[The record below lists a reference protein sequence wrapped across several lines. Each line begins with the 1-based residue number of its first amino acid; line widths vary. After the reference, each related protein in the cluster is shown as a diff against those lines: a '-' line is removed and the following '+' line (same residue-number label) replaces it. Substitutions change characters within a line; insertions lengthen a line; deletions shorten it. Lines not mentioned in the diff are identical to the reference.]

1 MRRQTETKRLQRRK
15 SALHYELEANP
26 QSRNPLILNRPKS
39 IPVYSNLFDQGGGSP
54 NFRSPMESQ
63 LIQSGNRRP
72 ISPKFKTMNLFTPTS
87 RRALRVRLFITAL
100 FLSLLPAGSSVAQTN
115 PPAAAENFG
124 LPSKD
129 SPEAAWWRE
138 SMRTRDQR
146 LEWWR
151 QARFGMFIHWGVY
164 SGLGNEFH
172 GQKGGGYAEHIQRVL
187 KIPIPVYRKEVAG
200 TFNPTNFNAEEWVS
214 LAKQA
219 GMGYI
224 VITAKHHDGFAM
236 WPTKVNDYNIM
247 DATPWKHDPMKDLK
261 AACQKQGIRFGFYYS
276 QAFDWGEKDGAG
288 NDWDYNNPGGDKLLG
303 GKNWWE
309 TRPEFMAHAR
319 KYVDEKAVPQLRELI
334 KLYDPDILWFDT
346 SSKLPSS
353 ENLRIM
359 KAVRE
364 ASPRVVISGR
374 LVGGWGDYDDT
385 TDRPA
390 EFPPHA
396 GDWEAIPTTDE
407 SYGWNKFDTS
417 HKPPS
422 HFIQLL
428 AKAAARGGNM
438 LMNIG
443 PMGDGRIDPKDAA
456 ILKGIGD
463 WWQINSESIRGTTR
477 TPLPVQTWGE
487 STRKG
492 DTLFLHV
499 FNWPTNGELIVGGL
513 KSDVESAHLLAEW
526 LIQQPPKLKATRINP
541 LDVKISGWSF
551 PFTHEPDYVIVLN
564 SAGDIVADPTRLLQP
579 SFPVETLRAFDGE
592 LHGGLRFGPGK
603 KTDDVVMNWQ
613 KPNQFITWPVRLN
626 SPADYEVMVN
636 YDADEDSAGN
646 TFTVTFG
653 SGKSIFGAVSG
664 AVTPG
669 KQQSESIGRVH
680 IGNTTEPFEIKIA
693 AKEIKGGE
701 LFRLRKLE
709 LKVVKPELPQTA
721 ALRK

>member
-1 MRRQTETKRLQRRK
+1 MNLLTRL
-15 SALHYELEANP
+15 
-26 QSRNPLILNRPKS
+26 
-39 IPVYSNLFDQGGGSP
+39 
-54 NFRSPMESQ
+54 NFR
-63 LIQSGNRRP
+63 L
-72 ISPKFKTMNLFTPTS
+72 LF
-87 RRALRVRLFITAL
+87 RC
-100 FLSLLPAGSSVAQTN
+100 LLPVVFFGSVSLGAF
-115 PPAAAENFG
+115 AAETNSPPQPEEFN

-138 SMRTRDQR
+138 SMKTRDER
-146 LEWWR
+146 LAWWR
-151 QARFGMFIHWGVY
+151 EARFGMFIHWGVY

-172 GQKGGGYAEHIQRVL
+172 GKKGGGYAEHIQRVL
-187 KIPIPVYRKEVAG
+187 KIPIPVYRREVAG
-200 TFNPTNFNAEEWVS
+200 TFNPTNFNADEWVS

-276 QAFDWGEKDGAG
+276 QAFDWGNKDAAG
-288 NDWDYNNPGGDKLLG
+288 NDWDYGNPGGDKLLG
-303 GKNWWE
+303 GRKWWL

-319 KYVDEKAVPQLRELI
+319 KYVDEKAIPQLRELI
-334 KLYDPDILWFDT
+334 RMYDPDILWFDT
-346 SSKLPSS
+346 SSKLPPS

-390 EFPPHA
+390 EFPPHE

-428 AKAAARGGNM
+428 AKAAARGGNV
-438 LMNIG
+438 LLNIG
-443 PMGDGRIDPKDAA
+443 PMGDGRIDPKDVA

-463 WWQINSESIRGTTR
+463 WWRVNGESIRGTTR
-477 TPLPVQTWGE
+477 TPLTPQTWGE

-492 DTLFLHV
+492 DTLYLHV
-499 FNWPTNGELIVGGL
+499 FQWPTNGQLVVGGL
-513 KSDVESAHLLAEW
+513 KSNFKPRAGLLSSENMMGAKDMAGFPVSR
-526 LIQQPPKLKATRINP
+526 LNP
-541 LDVKISGWSF
+541 LDIGIAV
-551 PFTHEPDYVIVLN
+551 PARAPDQVDSVVVLN
-564 SAGDIVADPTRLLQP
+564 SEGDIQADTNRLLQP
-579 SFPVETLRAFDGE
+579 TYPVETLRAFDGE

-603 KTDDVVMNWQ
+603 KTDDVVTEWT
-613 KPNQFITWPVRLN
+613 KTNQFVTWPVRVEKSTSYNVL
-626 SPADYEVMVN
+626 VN
-636 YDADEDSAGN
+636 YDADAASAGN
-646 TFTVTFG
+646 TFTITFALPEKYKRTMPP
-653 SGKSIFGAVSG
+653 SSITGV
-664 AVTPG
+664 VKPG
-669 KQQSESIGRVH
+669 KQQTEMIG
-680 IGNTTEPFEIKIA
+680 TMSCLFSQEPFEIKVA

-709 LKVVKPELPQTA
+709 LRPA
-721 ALRK
+721 AR

>member
-1 MRRQTETKRLQRRK
+1 MKLNAPLKWCCLGIALLSSFDSSVLAAETNDPIT
-15 SALHYELEANP
+15 SE
-26 QSRNPLILNRPKS
+26 
-39 IPVYSNLFDQGGGSP
+39 
-54 NFRSPMESQ
+54 NFR
-63 LIQSGNRRP
+63 
-72 ISPKFKTMNLFTPTS
+72 
-87 RRALRVRLFITAL
+87 
-100 FLSLLPAGSSVAQTN
+100 
-115 PPAAAENFG
+115 

-129 SPEAAWWRE
+129 SPEVAWWRE
-138 SMRTRDQR
+138 SMKTRDER
-146 LEWWR
+146 LAWWR
-151 QARFGMFIHWGVY
+151 EARFGMFIHWGVY

-172 GQKGGGYAEHIQRVL
+172 GKQGGGYAEHIQRVL

-200 TFNPTNFNAEEWVS
+200 TFNPTNFNAEQWVS

-288 NDWDYNNPGGDKLLG
+288 NDWDYNNPGGDKTRG
-303 GKNWWE
+303 ERNWWE
-309 TRPEFMAHAR
+309 TRPEFMEHAR
-319 KYVDEKAVPQLRELI
+319 KYVNEKAIPQLRELI
-334 KLYDPDILWFDT
+334 KMYDPDILWFDT
-346 SSKLPSS
+346 SGKLPPS

-374 LVGGWGDYDDT
+374 LVGNWGDYDDT

-390 EFPPHA
+390 EFPPHD

-428 AKAAARGGNM
+428 AKASARGGNT

-443 PMGDGRIDPKDAA
+443 PMGDGNIDPKDVA

-463 WWQINSESIRGTTR
+463 WWRVNGESIRGTTR
-477 TPLPVQTWGE
+477 TPLSVQTWGE

-492 DTLFLHV
+492 STLYLHV
-499 FNWPTNGELIVGGL
+499 FDWPTNGELVVGGL
-513 KSDVESAHLLAEW
+513 KNNGSFASLLADKSEAHA
-526 LIQQPPKLKATRINP
+526 LVTTQINP
-541 LDVKISGWSF
+541 IDVRIAI
-551 PFTHEPDYVIVLN
+551 PVNAPDKVDSVVVLKC
-564 SAGDIVADPTRLLQP
+564 SGDIEADSARLLQP
-579 SFPVETLRAFDGE
+579 GFPIETLRAFDGQ

-603 KTDDVVMNWQ
+603 KTDDVITTGWNDS
-613 KPNQFITWPVRLN
+613 NQFITW
-626 SPADYEVMVN
+626 
-636 YDADEDSAGN
+636 
-646 TFTVTFG
+646 
-653 SGKSIFGAVSG
+653 AVSCQFTDG
-664 AVTPG
+664 LRYSR
-669 KQQSESIGRVH
+669 QLRCGR
-680 IGNTTEPFEIKIA
+680 G
-693 AKEIKGGE
+693 
-701 LFRLRKLE
+701 LRWKYFYCDI
-709 LKVVKPELPQTA
+709 
-721 ALRK
+721 

>member
-1 MRRQTETKRLQRRK
+1 M
-15 SALHYELEANP
+15 NP
-26 QSRNPLILNRPKS
+26 ITPYCLRS
-39 IPVYSNLFDQGGGSP
+39 
-54 NFRSPMESQ
+54 FRS
-63 LIQSGNRRP
+63 
-72 ISPKFKTMNLFTPTS
+72 
-87 RRALRVRLFITAL
+87 L
-100 FLSLLPAGSSVAQTN
+100 FLAGILSCGALCSTAVAVETN
-115 PPAAAENFG
+115 SPEAPEKFT

-138 SMRTRDQR
+138 SMKTRDER
-146 LEWWR
+146 LAWWR

-172 GQKGGGYAEHIQRVL
+172 GKKGGGYAEHIQRVL

-200 TFNPTNFNAEEWVS
+200 TFNPTNFNADEWVS

-236 WPTKVNDYNIM
+236 WPTKVNTYNIM

-261 AACQKQGIRFGFYYS
+261 AACAKQGIRFGFYYS

-319 KYVDEKAVPQLRELI
+319 KYVDEKAIPQLRELI
-334 KLYDPDILWFDT
+334 KMYDPDILWFDT
-346 SSKLPSS
+346 SSKLPPS

-428 AKAAARGGNM
+428 AKASARGGNV

-443 PMGDGRIDPKDAA
+443 PMGDGRIDPKDVA

-463 WWQINSESIRGTTR
+463 WWKLNGDSIRGTTR

-492 DTLFLHV
+492 DTLYLHV
-499 FNWPTNGELIVGGL
+499 FNWPANGQLVVGGL
-513 KSDVESAHLLAEW
+513 KSEFEGAASILPDMTASATKGNFRTFPVSRL
-526 LIQQPPKLKATRINP
+526 NP
-541 LDVKISGWSF
+541 LDVSVAVPVSA
-551 PFTHEPDYVIVLN
+551 PDKVDSVVILQCR
-564 SAGDIVADPTRLLQP
+564 GDIQTDETRLLQP

-603 KTDDVVMNWQ
+603 KTDDVVMEWK
-613 KPNQFITWPVRLN
+613 KPDQFISWRVRLDQ
-626 SPADYEVMVN
+626 PAEYEVSAN
-636 YDADEDSAGN
+636 YDAEESSEGS
-646 TFTVTFG
+646 TFTVAFASREK
-653 SGKSIFGAVSG
+653 SGLAAVEG
-664 AVTPG
+664 VVKPG
-669 KQQSESIGRVH
+669 KQQSEALGRVH
-680 IGNTTEPFEIKIA
+680 LVAGTTYEIKVA
-693 AKEIKGGE
+693 AINIKGTE

-709 LKVVKPELPQTA
+709 LRPVRSVDAVTA
-721 ALRK
+721 K

>member
-1 MRRQTETKRLQRRK
+1 
-15 SALHYELEANP
+15 
-26 QSRNPLILNRPKS
+26 
-39 IPVYSNLFDQGGGSP
+39 
-54 NFRSPMESQ
+54 
-63 LIQSGNRRP
+63 
-72 ISPKFKTMNLFTPTS
+72 MNLLAPTS
-87 RRALRVRLFITAL
+87 RLRVLIAAL
-100 FLSLLPAGSSVAQTN
+100 FLSSFTATAQTN
-115 PPAAAENFG
+115 PPITPSENFG

-138 SMRTRDQR
+138 SMKTRDER

-151 QARFGMFIHWGVY
+151 EARFGMFIHWGVY

-172 GQKGGGYAEHIQRVL
+172 GKKGGGYAEHIQRVL

-200 TFNPTNFNAEEWVS
+200 TFNPTNFNADEWVS

-247 DATPWKHDPMKDLK
+247 DATPWKHDPMSDLK
-261 AACQKQGIRFGFYYS
+261 EACQKQGIRFGFYYS

-288 NDWDYNNPGGDKLLG
+288 NDWDYDNPGGDKLLG

-319 KYVDEKAVPQLRELI
+319 KYVDEKAIPQLRELI
-334 KLYDPDILWFDT
+334 KMYDPDILWFDT
-346 SSKLPSS
+346 SGKLPPS

-428 AKAAARGGNM
+428 AKASARGGNI

-443 PMGDGRIDPKDAA
+443 PMGDGRIDPKDVA

-463 WWQINSESIRGTTR
+463 WWQ
-477 TPLPVQTWGE
+477 
-487 STRKG
+487 
-492 DTLFLHV
+492 
-499 FNWPTNGELIVGGL
+499 
-513 KSDVESAHLLAEW
+513 
-526 LIQQPPKLKATRINP
+526 
-541 LDVKISGWSF
+541 
-551 PFTHEPDYVIVLN
+551 
-564 SAGDIVADPTRLLQP
+564 
-579 SFPVETLRAFDGE
+579 
-592 LHGGLRFGPGK
+592 
-603 KTDDVVMNWQ
+603 
-613 KPNQFITWPVRLN
+613 
-626 SPADYEVMVN
+626 YE
-636 YDADEDSAGN
+636 
-646 TFTVTFG
+646 
-653 SGKSIFGAVSG
+653 
-664 AVTPG
+664 
-669 KQQSESIGRVH
+669 R
-680 IGNTTEPFEIKIA
+680 
-693 AKEIKGGE
+693 
-701 LFRLRKLE
+701 
-709 LKVVKPELPQTA
+709 
-721 ALRK
+721 

>member
-1 MRRQTETKRLQRRK
+1 MNFIALLNLRSLRWCCLSFVLLSAFDAHLFAAETNQP
-15 SALHYELEANP
+15 A
-26 QSRNPLILNRPKS
+26 
-39 IPVYSNLFDQGGGSP
+39 
-54 NFRSPMESQ
+54 
-63 LIQSGNRRP
+63 
-72 ISPKFKTMNLFTPTS
+72 IS
-87 RRALRVRLFITAL
+87 
-100 FLSLLPAGSSVAQTN
+100 
-115 PPAAAENFG
+115 ENFG

-129 SPEAAWWRE
+129 SPEATWWRE
-138 SMRTRDQR
+138 SITTRDQR
-146 LEWWR
+146 LTWWR
-151 QARFGMFIHWGVY
+151 EARFGMFIHWGVY

-172 GQKGGGYAEHIQRVL
+172 GKKGGGYAEHIQRVL

-200 TFNPTNFNAEEWVS
+200 TFNPTNFNADEWVS

-236 WPTKVNDYNIM
+236 WPSKVNDYNIM

-288 NDWDYNNPGGDKLLG
+288 NDWDFDNPGGDKLLG

-309 TRPEFMAHAR
+309 TRPEFMTHAR
-319 KYVDEKAVPQLRELI
+319 KYVDEKAIPQLRELT
-334 KLYDPDILWFDT
+334 KMYDPDILWFDT
-346 SSKLPSS
+346 SGKLPPS

-374 LVGGWGDYDDT
+374 LVGNWGDYDDT

-428 AKAAARGGNM
+428 AKASARGGNV
-438 LMNIG
+438 LLNIG
-443 PMGDGRIDPKDAA
+443 PMGDGRIDPKDVA

-463 WWQINSESIRGTTR
+463 WWQGNGESIRGTTR

-492 DTLFLHV
+492 NTLYLHV
-499 FNWPTNGELIVGGL
+499 FNWPTNGQLVVGGL
-513 KSDVESAHLLAEW
+513 KTAVKPNAFFLPEKTIKPANKDARAFAASRRTPFEVGIAVPSTA
-526 LIQQPPKLKATRINP
+526 
-541 LDVKISGWSF
+541 LDKVDS
-551 PFTHEPDYVIVLN
+551 VIELQCD
-564 SAGDIVADPTRLLQP
+564 GDIVADETRLLQTA
-579 SFPVETLRAFDGE
+579 FPIETLRVFDGQ

-603 KTDDVVMNWQ
+603 KTDDVVMEWK
-613 KPNQFITWPVRLN
+613 KPDQFIKWSVRVDR
-626 SPADYEVMVN
+626 PTAYDVIVN
-636 YDADEDSAGN
+636 YDADAASAGN
-646 TFTVTFG
+646 KFTVTFALPEKMKLAMAPD
-653 SGKSIFGAVSG
+653 S
-664 AVTPG
+664 VTGVVKG
-669 KQQSESIGRVH
+669 KQRSESIGRVH
-680 IGNTTEPFEIKIA
+680 CWSADPFEIKVA
-693 AKEIKGGE
+693 AKEINGGE
-701 LFRLRKLE
+701 LFRLRRLE
-709 LKVVKPELPQTA
+709 LRPVPPAESA
-721 ALRK
+721 SMN

>member
-1 MRRQTETKRLQRRK
+1 MKL
-15 SALHYELEANP
+15 L
-26 QSRNPLILNRPKS
+26 
-39 IPVYSNLFDQGGGSP
+39 
-54 NFRSPMESQ
+54 
-63 LIQSGNRRP
+63 
-72 ISPKFKTMNLFTPTS
+72 TPTS
-87 RRALRVRLFITAL
+87 CVGLLAGALLISSLPVAL
-100 FLSLLPAGSSVAQTN
+100 GQTN
-115 PPAAAENFG
+115 SPMAYENFG

-138 SMRTRDQR
+138 SMKTRDER
-146 LEWWR
+146 LAWWR
-151 QARFGMFIHWGVY
+151 EARFGMFIHWGVY

-172 GQKGGGYAEHIQRVL
+172 GKKGGGYAEHIQRVL

-200 TFNPTNFNAEEWVS
+200 TFNPTNFNAEEWVA
-214 LAKQA
+214 LAKQS

-236 WPTKVNDYNIM
+236 WPSKVSDYNIM

-261 AACQKQGIRFGFYYS
+261 AACQKAEIRFGFYYS

-319 KYVDEKAVPQLRELI
+319 KYVDEKAIPQLRELI
-334 KLYDPDILWFDT
+334 KMYDPDILWFDT
-346 SSKLPSS
+346 SSKLPPS

-428 AKAAARGGNM
+428 AKAAARGGNV

-443 PMGDGRIDPKDAA
+443 PMGDGRIDPKDVA

-463 WWQINSESIRGTTR
+463 WWQVNGESIRGTTR

-487 STRKG
+487 STLRG
-492 DTLFLHV
+492 NLLYLHV
-499 FNWPTNGELIVGGL
+499 FDWPTNGELVVGGL
-513 KSDVESAHLLAEW
+513 NSEGVRSARLLAEEGNPQPAALKLAW
-526 LIQQPPKLKATRINP
+526 LNTY
-541 LDVKISGWSF
+541 DVKISGLKPTPPS
-551 PFTHEPDYVIVLN
+551 EVDSVIVLQC
-564 SAGDIVADPTRLLQP
+564 GDTVGGDTNRLLQP
-579 SFPVETLRAFDGE
+579 SFPVEILRVFDGE
-592 LHGGLRFGPGK
+592 LHGGLKFGPGK
-603 KTDDVVMNWQ
+603 KTDDVVMNWE
-613 KPNQFITWPVRLN
+613 KPSQYIDWKARVNEPIT
-626 SPADYEVMVN
+626 YEVTVN
-636 YDADEDSAGN
+636 YDADAASAGN
-646 TFTVTFG
+646 EFAIVFELPEKEKRGMPPPVIEGTVKT
-653 SGKSIFGAVSG
+653 
-664 AVTPG
+664 G
-669 KQQSESIGRVH
+669 KQQSQVVGRIGPLFA
-680 IGNTTEPFEIKIA
+680 GEPFEIKVA
-693 AKEIKGGE
+693 PKEIKGGE

-709 LKVVKPELPQTA
+709 LRPLSAEEIRSTA
-721 ALRK
+721 VGK

>member
-1 MRRQTETKRLQRRK
+1 MNLLTRL
-15 SALHYELEANP
+15 
-26 QSRNPLILNRPKS
+26 
-39 IPVYSNLFDQGGGSP
+39 
-54 NFRSPMESQ
+54 NFR
-63 LIQSGNRRP
+63 L
-72 ISPKFKTMNLFTPTS
+72 LF
-87 RRALRVRLFITAL
+87 RC
-100 FLSLLPAGSSVAQTN
+100 LLPVVFFGSVSLGAF
-115 PPAAAENFG
+115 AAETNSPPQPEEFN

-138 SMRTRDQR
+138 SMKTRDER
-146 LEWWR
+146 LAWWR
-151 QARFGMFIHWGVY
+151 EARFGMFIHWGVY

-172 GQKGGGYAEHIQRVL
+172 GKKGGGYAEHIQRVL
-187 KIPIPVYRKEVAG
+187 KIPIPVYRREVAG
-200 TFNPTNFNAEEWVS
+200 TFNPTNFNADEWVS

-276 QAFDWGEKDGAG
+276 QAFDWGNKDAAG
-288 NDWDYNNPGGDKLLG
+288 NDWDYDNPGGDKLLG
-303 GKNWWE
+303 GRKWWL

-319 KYVDEKAVPQLRELI
+319 KYVDEKAIPQLRELI
-334 KLYDPDILWFDT
+334 RMYDPDILWFDT
-346 SSKLPSS
+346 SSKLPPS

-390 EFPPHA
+390 EFPPHE

-428 AKAAARGGNM
+428 AKAAARGGNV
-438 LMNIG
+438 LLNIG
-443 PMGDGRIDPKDAA
+443 PMGDGRIDPKDVA

-463 WWQINSESIRGTTR
+463 WWRVNGESIRGTTR
-477 TPLPVQTWGE
+477 TPLTPQTWGE

-492 DTLFLHV
+492 DTLYLHV
-499 FNWPTNGELIVGGL
+499 FQWPTNGQLVVGGL
-513 KSDVESAHLLAEW
+513 KSNFKPRAGLLSSENMMGAKDMAGFPVSR
-526 LIQQPPKLKATRINP
+526 LNP
-541 LDVKISGWSF
+541 LDIGIAV
-551 PFTHEPDYVIVLN
+551 PARAPDQVDSVVVLN
-564 SAGDIVADPTRLLQP
+564 SEGDIQADTNRLLQP
-579 SFPVETLRAFDGE
+579 TYPVETLRAFDGE

-603 KTDDVVMNWQ
+603 KTDDVVTEWT
-613 KPNQFITWPVRLN
+613 KTNQFVTWPVRVEKSTSYNVL
-626 SPADYEVMVN
+626 VN
-636 YDADEDSAGN
+636 YDADAASAGN
-646 TFTVTFG
+646 TFTITFALPEKYKRTMPP
-653 SGKSIFGAVSG
+653 SSITGV
-664 AVTPG
+664 VKPG
-669 KQQSESIGRVH
+669 KQQTEMIG
-680 IGNTTEPFEIKIA
+680 TMSCLFSQEPFEIKVA

-709 LKVVKPELPQTA
+709 LRPA
-721 ALRK
+721 AR